1 MPPRESRV
9 QMEPPVI
16 YVVDDDAFVRKAIRR
31 LLLSLNIPV
40 QMFASA
46 EQFLA
51 LAKSGTRGCLILDLH
66 LPGISGLQLQRQ
78 LVTQQWTLPVVVVT
92 AHDDDAARDA
102 ALGMGAVAF
111 IRKPFDRVQ
120 FLDIVRAAI
129 GLNHS

>member
-1 MPPRESRV
+1 
-9 QMEPPVI
+9 MEPPVI